1 MAKHS
6 PEPWHVGGVGGCRP
20 KLVYDASG
28 RTILRSWGSRSD
40 EEDDAN
46 VELAAQ
52 APKLREQVRILRE
65 ALERVSKECPDTPKL
80 EDDEASRAEVAALRH
95 QLEERKSPDM
105 VTVPRE
111 EWEVLNTISAFWC
124 PPFGV
129 PQNTATEALFAKLD
143 ALRSGEAENK
153 GGA

>member
-1 MAKHS
+1 MSVDRAQIEH
-6 PEPWHVGGVGGCRP
+6 
-20 KLVYDASG
+20 
-28 RTILRSWGSRSD
+28 LRSFVATPRCMSYETIRSL
-40 EEDDAN
+40 DDILDN
-46 VELAAQ
+46 LEAA
-52 APKLREQVRILRE
+52 
-65 ALERVSKECPDTPKL
+65 S
-80 EDDEASRAEVAALRH
+80 SEVADLRR

>member
-1 MAKHS
+1 MSVDRAQ
-6 PEPWHVGGVGGCRP
+6 
-20 KLVYDASG
+20 
-28 RTILRSWGSRSD
+28 ISD
-40 EEDDAN
+40 
-46 VELAAQ
+46 LC
-52 APKLREQVRILRE
+52 REQREQLQATCDAIIAERDRLASELQAVRGEL
-65 ALERVSKECPDTPKL
+65 
-80 EDDEASRAEVAALRH
+80 
-95 QLEERKSPDM
+95 